1 MKGSRSSKRKVQF
14 SAFTILDCLY
24 ESRPICNLTA
34 MSQRL
39 WDNLSCKIV
48 SSPRFVIFWFPQI
61 CNLGGIYSRSI
72 YNQFAF
78 ISSPKFVIW
87 GAFPASLLLLF
98 NFYFLTPGSLL
109 LLALGK
115 FLDELFVLPCKRLAD
130 SLSQLDNLSRCH
142 LRRKKARM
150 KNRKDQTASEGA
162 RLSTR
167 RNLCTRFLTL
177 FGRFRS

>member
-1 MKGSRSSKRKVQF
+1 MY
-14 SAFTILDCLY
+14 SAYKDSERQAQRQTENAVFHICYVKTASC
-24 ESRPICNLTA
+24 PICNLTA

-39 WDNLSCKIV
+39 WGSLSCKIV
-48 SSPRFVIFWFPQI
+48 SSPRFVIRPCF
-61 CNLGGIYSRSI
+61 
-72 YNQFAF
+72 
-78 ISSPKFVIW
+78 SSPRFVIW
-87 GAFPASLLLLF
+87 RAFPASLLLLF

-162 RLSTR
+162 RLSSR

>member
-1 MKGSRSSKRKVQF
+1 MGKSHASQYANFGSLQAGIACLPAIAAVRTAASRPDAGNPRASIAADSDHFPFPNLTISNRILAYEKIVKGSRSSKRKIQF

-48 SSPRFVIFWFPQI
+48 SSPRFVI
-61 CNLGGIYSRSI
+61 
-72 YNQFAF
+72 
-78 ISSPKFVIW
+78 W

-98 NFYFLTPGSLL
+98 NFYFLIPGSLL

-115 FLDELFVLPCKRLAD
+115 FLDQLFVL
-130 SLSQLDNLSRCH
+130 
-142 LRRKKARM
+142 
-150 KNRKDQTASEGA
+150 
-162 RLSTR
+162 
-167 RNLCTRFLTL
+167 
-177 FGRFRS
+177 